1 MDHQY
6 LTACTTYLTA
16 CFMHLGTS
24 DVVKPGRALFF
35 LERHMFF

>member
-16 CFMHLGTS
+16 CIMHLETS

-35 LERHMFF
+35 LEGSVFF